1 MSFSIF
7 LNSVNGSGATSSS
20 TYQINWNNINT
31 NDYQGKYKLWFNFQ
45 TVGLGLTTSASTVPY
60 ITTNIGATQ
69 DFYTAN
75 GNNGTANNRVLGYV
89 YPAWAHGANHTLS
102 AMHTDNAPV
111 ILESKPS
118 NNQFTVNLYNMS
130 GTAFTDI
137 DAVEYYLVLYFEK
150 YE

>member
-1 MSFSIF
+1 MSFSVF

-20 TYQINWNNINT
+20 TYQINWDNINT
-31 NDYQGKYKLWFNFQ
+31 NDYQGKYKLSFNFHS
-45 TVGLGLTTSASTVPY
+45 VGAGLTTSASKVPY
-60 ITTNIGATQ
+60 ITTDIGATQ

-89 YPAWAHGANHTLS
+89 FPVGAYGANHALS
-102 AMHTDNAPV
+102 ATNTDNAPV

-118 NNQFTVNLYNMS
+118 NNQFTVNLYSNS

>member
-1 MSFSIF
+1 MSFSVF

-45 TVGLGLTTSASTVPY
+45 TVGTGLTTSASTVPY

-69 DFYTAN
+69 DFYTAG

-89 YPAWAHGANHTLS
+89 YSSWAHGNNHTLS
-102 AMHTDNAPV
+102 ALHTDNAPV

-118 NNQFTVNLYNMS
+118 NNQFTVNIYNIN

-137 DAVEYYLVLYFEK
+137 DDVEYYLVLYFEK

>member
-1 MSFSIF
+1 MSFSVF

-20 TYQINWNNINT
+20 TYQINWDNINT
-31 NDYQGKYKLWFNFQ
+31 NGYQGKYKLYFNFN
-45 TVGLGLTTSASTVPY
+45 TVGLGLTTSASTIPY
-60 ITTNIGATQ
+60 ITTDIGATQ
-69 DFYTAN
+69 DFYTAG

-89 YPAWAHGANHTLS
+89 APSWAHGVNHTLS
-102 AMHTDNAPV
+102 ANHTDNAPV

-118 NNQFTVNLYNMS
+118 NNQFTVNIYNNS